1 MRGVVVLMVAFATGC
16 AVQPIVRAPAPIAAE
31 PEASTDLQT
40 DDALARVDA
49 ARAAIGAATEATGP
63 DEQPPLGWIAPESIH
78 RARIE
83 IARAALIDA
92 NAAKQQID
100 AAEQLERELET
111 LMDRQRTAKGRPHRG
126 AAAK

>member
-16 AVQPIVRAPAPIAAE
+16 AAQPIVRAPAPIAAE
-31 PEASTDLQT
+31 PEAFTDLQT
-40 DDALARVDA
+40 DALAQVDA
-49 ARAAIGAATEATGP
+49 ARAAIGAATGATGP
-63 DEQPPLGWIAPESIH
+63 DEQPPLGWIAPETVH